1 MKKQIWSVFVATIST
16 SLLAQTN
23 APEMTPPTAT
33 PAPAMT
39 APAATTAEP
48 APAVTNAPAK
58 KKVVPHKKRKLAA
71 AKEATIAEAPV
82 VLAPGPAEVGAN
94 GINVRGQASFK
105 GEVIAHLSKGD
116 DGDGAGTNQFA
127 QAQGG

>member
-23 APEMTPPTAT
+23 APEMTPSTAA

-58 KKVVPHKKRKLAA
+58 KKIVPRKKRKLSA
-71 AKEATIAEAPV
+71 AKEAMFTEAPV
-82 VLAPGPAEVGAN
+82 ALVPGPAEVGAN
-94 GINVRGQASFK
+94 NINVRGQASLK
-105 GEVIAHLSKGD
+105 GEVIAHLH
-116 DGDGAGTNQFA
+116 Q
-127 QAQGG
+127 